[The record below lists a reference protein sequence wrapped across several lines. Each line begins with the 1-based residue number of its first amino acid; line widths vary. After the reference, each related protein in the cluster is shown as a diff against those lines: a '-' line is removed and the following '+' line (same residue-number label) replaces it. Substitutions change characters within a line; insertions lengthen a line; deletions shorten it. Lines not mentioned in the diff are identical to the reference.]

1 MLDTGN
7 LIVTKIYYWM
17 LLRGYV
23 YLHSVQNR
31 SYFVFYHRKI
41 CKAETNGFGLVGL
54 YLAPD
59 NTTASHQLWEL
70 LVLVVSILSRL
81 FFVVSLC
88 SSFFCLL
95 FPLKSPSFQEVSSF
109 QAVVTSP
116 SELLLWWNQHDL
128 AVSPMWCY
136 KRQKAPP
143 EKKKKQQAYDQL
155 KQSKRGLHQWM
166 WHHVWCFQPLV
177 RATMA
182 ATLRLSLG
190 SSRRFLHVKKQNKNH
205 CLLLSMIYV

>member
-17 LLRGYV
+17 LLRVYV

-59 NTTASHQLWEL
+59 KTTASHQLWEL

-95 FPLKSPSFQEVSSF
+95 FSGSLIFSSSRDISLWASALMKPTWSGCIAHVMLQKTESP
-109 QAVVTSP
+109 P
-116 SELLLWWNQHDL
+116 
-128 AVSPMWCY
+128 
-136 KRQKAPP
+136 R
-143 EKKKKQQAYDQL
+143 KKKKTTGIWPAETIKAWLAPVDVT
-155 KQSKRGLHQWM
+155 S
-166 WHHVWCFQPLV
+166 CLV
-177 RATMA
+177 FST
-182 ATLRLSLG
+182 TG
-190 SSRRFLHVKKQNKNH
+190 
-205 CLLLSMIYV
+205 

>member
-41 CKAETNGFGLVGL
+41 CKAETNAFGLVGL

-88 SSFFCLL
+88 SSFFLSSL
-95 FPLKSPSFQEVSSF
+95 SPQEPIFPGSLIFSSSRDISLWASALMKPTWSGCIAHVMLQKTESP
-109 QAVVTSP
+109 P
-116 SELLLWWNQHDL
+116 
-128 AVSPMWCY
+128 
-136 KRQKAPP
+136 QK
-143 EKKKKQQAYDQL
+143 KKKKQQAYDQL
-155 KQSKRGLHQWM
+155 KQSKCGLHQWM
-166 WHHVWCFQPLV
+166 WHHFWCFQPLV

-182 ATLRLSLG
+182 ATLRLSPG
-190 SSRRFLHVKKQNKNH
+190 SSRRFLHVKKKNPTV
-205 CLLLSMIYV
+205 CS

>member
-7 LIVTKIYYWM
+7 LIITKIYYWM

-88 SSFFCLL
+88 SFFSSSLSPQEPI
-95 FPLKSPSFQEVSSF
+95 FPGSLIFSSSRDISLWASALMKPRWSGCITHVMLQKTESP
-109 QAVVTSP
+109 P
-116 SELLLWWNQHDL
+116 
-128 AVSPMWCY
+128 
-136 KRQKAPP
+136 R
-143 EKKKKQQAYDQL
+143 KKTKQQAYDQL
-155 KQSKRGLHQWM
+155 KQSKRGLHQRM
-166 WHHVWCFQPLV
+166 WHHIWCFQPLV

-182 ATLRLSLG
+182 ATLRLSPG
-190 SSRRFLHVKKQNKNH
+190 SSRRFLHVKKKTPTV
-205 CLLLSMIYV
+205 CS

>member
-116 SELLLWWNQHDL
+116 SELLLMIWLYRPCDVTKDRKPPQKKNKTTGIWPAETIKAWL
-128 AVSPMWCY
+128 APVDVTSC
-136 KRQKAPP
+136 
-143 EKKKKQQAYDQL
+143 
-155 KQSKRGLHQWM
+155 
-166 WHHVWCFQPLV
+166 LV
-177 RATMA
+177 FST
-182 ATLRLSLG
+182 TG
-190 SSRRFLHVKKQNKNH
+190 
-205 CLLLSMIYV
+205 

>member
-88 SSFFCLL
+88 SSFVAFSFPSRAHLSRKSHLFKQSWHLPLSFCSDETNMIWLYC
-95 FPLKSPSFQEVSSF
+95 PCD
-109 QAVVTSP
+109 VTK
-116 SELLLWWNQHDL
+116 DR
-128 AVSPMWCY
+128 
-136 KRQKAPP
+136 KPP
-143 EKKKKQQAYDQL
+143 QKKKQQQAYDQL

-190 SSRRFLHVKKQNKNH
+190 SSRRFLHVKKNKPTV
-205 CLLLSMIYV
+205 CS

>member
-7 LIVTKIYYWM
+7 LFITKIYYWM

-23 YLHSVQNR
+23 YLHSIQNR

-59 NTTASHQLWEL
+59 NTTVSHQLWEL

-88 SSFFCLL
+88 SSFFWSSLSPQEPI
-95 FPLKSPSFQEVSSF
+95 FPGSLIFSSSRDISLWASALMKPTWSGCIAHVMLQKTESP
-109 QAVVTSP
+109 P
-116 SELLLWWNQHDL
+116 
-128 AVSPMWCY
+128 
-136 KRQKAPP
+136 RQKKN
-143 EKKKKQQAYDQL
+143 KKKNNRHMTSWNNQSVACTSGCDIMFGVFSHWWGPQWQL
-155 KQSKRGLHQWM
+155 H
-166 WHHVWCFQPLV
+166 
-177 RATMA
+177 
-182 ATLRLSLG
+182 
-190 SSRRFLHVKKQNKNH
+190 
-205 CLLLSMIYV
+205 

>member
-88 SSFFCLL
+88 SSFFSLL

-143 EKKKKQQAYDQL
+143 EKKQNNRHMTSWNNQSVACTSGCDIMFGVFNHWLGPQWQL
-155 KQSKRGLHQWM
+155 H
-166 WHHVWCFQPLV
+166 
-177 RATMA
+177 
-182 ATLRLSLG
+182 
-190 SSRRFLHVKKQNKNH
+190 
-205 CLLLSMIYV
+205 

>member
-7 LIVTKIYYWM
+7 LIIT
-17 LLRGYV
+17 
-23 YLHSVQNR
+23 

-54 YLAPD
+54 YLARD

-81 FFVVSLC
+81 FFVVFLC

-143 EKKKKQQAYDQL
+143 RKKPKTTGIWPAETIK
-155 KQSKRGLHQWM
+155 
-166 WHHVWCFQPLV
+166 VWLAPVDVTSCLV
-177 RATMA
+177 FST
-182 ATLRLSLG
+182 TG
-190 SSRRFLHVKKQNKNH
+190 
-205 CLLLSMIYV
+205 